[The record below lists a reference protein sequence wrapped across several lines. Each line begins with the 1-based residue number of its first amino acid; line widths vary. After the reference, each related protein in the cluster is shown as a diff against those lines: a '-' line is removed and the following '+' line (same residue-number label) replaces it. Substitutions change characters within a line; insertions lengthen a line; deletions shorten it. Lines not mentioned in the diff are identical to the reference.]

1 MSDKTDQ
8 AAQQR
13 RGRQKIQRQL
23 DEALDASFPASDPVS
38 IVTSNEEEDWGTE
51 AEPPAP
57 QPPAQPSGE
66 REKP

>member
-8 AAQQR
+8 AAAER

-23 DEALDASFPASDPVS
+23 DEALEDSFPASDPVS

-51 AEPPAP
+51 AEPPP
-57 QPPAQPSGE
+57 PPAPA
-66 REKP
+66 EKPR